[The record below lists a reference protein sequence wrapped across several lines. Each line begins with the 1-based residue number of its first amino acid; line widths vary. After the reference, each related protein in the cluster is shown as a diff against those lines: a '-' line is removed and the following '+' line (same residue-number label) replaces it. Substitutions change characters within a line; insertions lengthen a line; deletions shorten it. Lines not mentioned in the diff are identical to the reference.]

1 MRKHR
6 FFWRALPYVLTS
18 LLLISGCGTSTNQGK
33 EDASSVPSSES
44 TATATD
50 GTGTTENG
58 EDTMPEQAVLAKQIS
73 EVFAT
78 PVTAVDTTSNP
89 NAIGLKHNFGGMKAA
104 PKDMEAE
111 VIDEEQKAEISR
123 TMRAYSNQTS
133 AEIINNAKSYY
144 VYDKLN
150 KEEKNLYDALYLLAQ
165 DPTTSD
171 NYVSFQ
177 TGLDVQGEEFWSE
190 VFVAEISVVYDH
202 PELWWV
208 YPFSNCAQIGFY
220 YGSDPGAYNG
230 KTLLY
235 ANFYTPYSTF
245 ESDVKAFNNAVQSFF
260 SDINVN
266 ADEEEVAQAI
276 HDKLIDLCTYDNEV
290 LEKDLSDK
298 AHTAFGAIVKNSR
311 GTANYCVCDGYA
323 QAYLYLLQ
331 QAGIEGAVVI
341 GMAGDAAADGGM
353 GAHAWSLVNLNDV
366 WYEVDACW
374 DDLTSFEDEIAEYYQ
389 AGSMWYQYEME
400 MASDPDYQ
408 FMAYHNMYG
417 LSTAEIQDF
426 KVTDDLIYVTRDGKY
441 ELSMMGDSQRWRMDE
456 DTNPNN
462 ADYGLYTKVL
472 PKATH
477 TLDRKTLR
485 SNGQSGSG
493 NGSGGGSG
501 NSGSDSDSGNTSS
514 GGDTGSGSSQE
525 TTEVRGPLYQLIAG
539 TYYVS
544 AFNNYDEAFLK
555 KNYGKDY
562 YKQLSMFEL
571 RTDASGTLYENGTS
585 AEFYYV
591 FDGSQLCM
599 YSATMGMVFLYY
611 DNGNLKMYDYYGNV
625 YTFSRM
631 K

>member
-1 MRKHR
+1 MKKKGR
-6 FFWRALPYVLTS
+6 FFLCLAMMLI
-18 LLLISGCGTSTNQGK
+18 LISGCNSANTQGNTSGTGEGVT
-33 EDASSVPSSES
+33 SSES
-44 TATATD
+44 NSLNNE
-50 GTGTTENG
+50 GSSTESA
-58 EDTMPEQAVLAKQIS
+58 EEVPSQAVLTKQLS

-78 PVTAVDTTSNP
+78 PVKVDTTLSNP
-89 NAIGLKHNFGGMKAA
+89 NEIVLKHNLGGMKTV
-104 PKDMEAE
+104 PKDMEAV
-111 VIDEEQKAEISR
+111 VIDEEQKAEINR
-123 TMRAYSNQTS
+123 AMRAYTNQTS
-133 AEIINNAKSYY
+133 AQIINNAESYY
-144 VYDKLN
+144 VYDRLN
-150 KEEKNLYDALYLLAQ
+150 KEEKNLYDAIYVLAQ

-177 TGLDVQGEEFWSE
+177 TGMDVQGNEFWSE

-235 ANFYTPYSTF
+235 ANFYQPYSTF
-245 ESDVKAFNNAVQSFF
+245 DKDVKAFNNAVQSFF
-260 SDINVN
+260 SGINLN

-276 HDKLIDLCTYDNEV
+276 HDKLIHLCTYDYEV
-290 LEKDLSDK
+290 LEQDLSDK
-298 AHTAFGAIVKNSR
+298 AHTAYGAIVANSR

-341 GMAGDAAADGGM
+341 GMAGNAGADGGM
-353 GAHAWSLVNLNDV
+353 GAHAWNVINLNDV

-374 DDLTSFEDEIAEYYQ
+374 DDLTSYEDEIAEYYQ

-400 MASDPDYQ
+400 MASDADYL

-426 KVTDDLIYVTRDGKY
+426 KVTDDLIYVTRDGQY

-456 DTNPNN
+456 DDNPNN

-477 TLDRKTLR
+477 TLNRYTLR
-485 SNGQSGSG
+485 SGNQGNSG
-493 NGSGGGSG
+493 NGSGNSSDGSSSSSSSDNSG
-501 NSGSDSDSGNTSS
+501 NSST
-514 GGDTGSGSSQE
+514 TQQE
-525 TTEVRGPLYQLIAG
+525 EEVRGPLYKLIAG

-544 AFNNYDEAFLK
+544 GFNNYDEAFLK
-555 KNYGKDY
+555 KYYGNEY

-571 RTDASGTLYENGTS
+571 RANASGTLYENGSS

-599 YSATMGMVFLYY
+599 YSATMGMTFLYY
-611 DNGNLKMYDYYGNV
+611 DNGNLKLYDYFGNV
-625 YTFSRM
+625 YIFSRM